1 LKTSAEKQSKTV
13 DAIAIPSQT
22 VGPYFQ
28 ILLTGRWAVSKIA
41 RPNAKGERVKLVCTV
56 FDGQGERVPDAMI
69 ELWQANADGK
79 YNHPSDKQ
87 KKPIDPGFLGFGR
100 LGTNDEGICVFETI
114 KPGRVPGKGKALQ
127 APHLEVSVLARGLL
141 KRLATRIYFADDAAN
156 DEDPVLALVPRARRS
171 TLIAQQ
177 IADEPGAWRLDIH
190 LSGKNETV
198 FFDV

>member
-13 DAIAIPSQT
+13 DLIPIPSQT

-28 ILLTGRWAVSKIA
+28 ILLTGPWAVSRIA
-41 RPNAKGERVKLVCTV
+41 GPNAKGERVKLVCTV
-56 FDGQGERVPDAMI
+56 FDGERKRVPDATI
-69 ELWQANADGK
+69 EIWQANADGK

-87 KKPIDPGFLGFGR
+87 KKPIDPDFLGFGR

-114 KPGRVPGKGKALQ
+114 KPGRVPGRGKTLQ

-171 TLIAQQ
+171 TLMAQQ

-198 FFDV
+198 FFGV